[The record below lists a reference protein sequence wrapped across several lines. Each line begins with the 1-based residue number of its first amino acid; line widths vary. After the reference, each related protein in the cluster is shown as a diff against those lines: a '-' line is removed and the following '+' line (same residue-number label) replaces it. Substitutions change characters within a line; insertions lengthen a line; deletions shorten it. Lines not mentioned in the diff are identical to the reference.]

1 MKVNPLDRTL
11 RGVGIASIVF
21 AILGAAFFWWL
32 PMGIM
37 LSMTGLT
44 LAFVDWVSAR
54 RRSADHRVSIVG
66 VLLSVAAL
74 TLCIVIAALGL
85 QTVTFGW

>member
-1 MKVNPLDRTL
+1 MKVNPVDRTL
-11 RGVGIASIVF
+11 RGVGIAAIVF
-21 AILGAAFFWWL
+21 ALLGAAFFWWL

-54 RRSADHRVSIVG
+54 RRSSDRQVSVVG
-66 VLLSVAAL
+66 LLLSVAAL
-74 TLCIVIAALGL
+74 TLCLVIAALGL